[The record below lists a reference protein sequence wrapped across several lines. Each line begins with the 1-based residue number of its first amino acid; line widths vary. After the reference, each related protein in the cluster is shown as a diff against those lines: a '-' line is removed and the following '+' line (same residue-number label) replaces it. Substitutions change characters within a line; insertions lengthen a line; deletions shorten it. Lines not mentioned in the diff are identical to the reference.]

1 MAAARLLYLIKALVY
16 DYSLGVG
23 LQKYFNDVTKNGLLF
38 KYWRIWFPAQ
48 SISFTVV
55 PDHLR
60 VVFMASVSV
69 LWFIQV
75 STVASNGDSA
85 AAAADE
91 EVVEVEV
98 KA

>member
-1 MAAARLLYLIKALVY
+1 
-16 DYSLGVG
+16 
-23 LQKYFNDVTKNGLLF
+23 
-38 KYWRIWFPAQ
+38 
-48 SISFTVV
+48 
-55 PDHLR
+55 
-60 VVFMASVSV
+60 MASGSV

-98 KA
+98 KAWENTPHDGSVDDNWAMPERKQ